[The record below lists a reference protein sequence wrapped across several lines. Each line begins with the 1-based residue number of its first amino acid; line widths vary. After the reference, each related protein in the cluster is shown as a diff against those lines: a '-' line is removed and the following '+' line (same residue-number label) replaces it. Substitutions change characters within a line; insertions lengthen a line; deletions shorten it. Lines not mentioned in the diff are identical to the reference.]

1 MKKILLAATAATA
14 IAAPALAADL
24 PARTYSKAPVMVSPV
39 YDWSGFYIG
48 ANAGGA
54 WENTQANYSYTS
66 FPASAPPGFADV
78 FGPGGPFNVGGG
90 SAVSSALAQGFI
102 PGSLGKKHVGV
113 FTAGGQVGYNAQFN
127 QFVLGV
133 EADLNWLNGDHKTTG
148 FVASPNVAPLTN
160 VSSQSAG
167 LQWLGTVRG
176 RFGFA
181 ADRALFYVTGGL
193 AYGEAKASS
202 AAFVSDGINP
212 DLYAGSISKV
222 RTGYTVGGGLEY
234 AITNN
239 VTLKGEYLYYNLG
252 SASYAVAPANSF
264 ATGEG
269 IAILATQKFDGSI
282 ARAGINYKFG
292 GPVVARY

>member
-1 MKKILLAATAATA
+1 MKKILLAAAATMA
-14 IAAPALAADL
+14 IAAPAFAADL
-24 PARTYSKAPVMVSPV
+24 PARTYSKAPVMVNPI
-39 YDWSGFYIG
+39 YDWTGFYVG

-54 WENTQANYSYTS
+54 WENSQTNYSYTT
-66 FPASAPPGFADV
+66 FPASAPPGFEDA
-78 FGPGGPFNVGGG
+78 FGTGPGG
-90 SAVSSALAQGFI
+90 VSSAIAAGFI
-102 PGSLGKKHVGV
+102 PGSLGKKNVGV
-113 FTAGGQVGYNAQFN
+113 FTAGGQFGYNAQFN
-127 QFVLGV
+127 QFVVGF
-133 EADLNWLNGDHKTTG
+133 EADLNWLNDSKKTTL
-148 FVASPNVAPLTN
+148 FIASPNVAPLTN
-160 VSSQSAG
+160 VASSTAG
-167 LQWLGTVRG
+167 LEWLGTVRG

-202 AAFVSDGINP
+202 AAAISDTINT
-212 DLYAGSISKV
+212 DLYAGSLSKV

-239 VTLKGEYLYYNLG
+239 ISLKGEYLYYNLG

-269 IAILATQKFDGSI
+269 IATVATQKFDGSI
-282 ARAGINYKFG
+282 ARAGINYRFG

>member
-1 MKKILLAATAATA
+1 MKKILLAATATMAL
-14 IAAPALAADL
+14 AAPAIAADL
-24 PARTYSKAPVMVSPV
+24 PARTYSKAPVMVNPV

-54 WENTQANYSYTS
+54 WENTQTNYSYTS
-66 FPASAPPGFADV
+66 FPASAPPGFEDV
-78 FGPGGPFNVGGG
+78 FGPGGILNSGSTAAVPF
-90 SAVSSALAQGFI
+90 ALAQGFI
-102 PGSLGKKHVGV
+102 PGSLGKKNLGV
-113 FTAGGQVGYNAQFN
+113 FTAGGQFGYNAQFN
-127 QFVLGV
+127 QFVVGF
-133 EADLNWLNGDHKTTG
+133 EADLNWLNGNKKTTT
-148 FVASPNVAPLTN
+148 FVAPNNNVVTNVAT
-160 VSSQSAG
+160 STAG
-167 LQWLGTVRG
+167 LEWLGTVRG

-202 AAFVSDGINP
+202 TAVNFDGSNT
-212 DLYAGSISKV
+212 DLFAGSLSKV

-252 SASYAVAPANSF
+252 SASYAVLPANSV
-264 ATGEG
+264 AAGEG
-269 IAILATQKFDGSI
+269 IATVASQKFDGSI